1 LPTCERNDEKYNH
14 ITVVVCRLTKMRHF
28 IPTKGLTAAELAD
41 AFVRRVYSL
50 HGAPETIISDRGTQ
64 FISKFWIKL
73 SSRIFIVLKHSFA
86 YYPEIN
92 GQTEKINAIFEQ
104 YLRAY
109 MNFR

>member
-1 LPTCERNDEKYNH
+1 
-14 ITVVVCRLTKMRHF
+14 MRHF

-64 FISKFWIKL
+64 FISKFWTKL
-73 SSRIFIVLKHSFA
+73 SSRFSIVLKHSSA
-86 YYPEIN
+86 YHPEAN
-92 GQTEKINAIFEQ
+92 GQTKKINTILEQ

-109 MNFR
+109 INFKQND